1 MKSIWVNLWAE
12 SLKVRKSKVFWLSI
26 VFFVFVSF
34 MMGLIMFVQKNPE
47 ISQKLGMIGTKASM
61 LRFGEPNWQNY
72 LALVTQG
79 IAAIGLIGYGFITCW
94 IFGCEYSDHTIKD
107 ILALPVSRSSIVL
120 SKLIVAVLWSI
131 ILTSVFLAF
140 GLLFGHLAGISGW
153 SGEILSQFI
162 YKFTMVSLLSMLLC
176 TPVAFFASYS
186 GGFLLPLGIII
197 LTMIMANFSGL
208 VGFGPY
214 FPWAVPGLFS
224 APSGTEDIHLS
235 IASYVI
241 LFLTSILGLAGTL
254 AWWRFA
260 DQK

>member
-1 MKSIWVNLWAE
+1 MKSIMVNLWAE

-47 ISQKLGMIGTKASM
+47 ISQKFGMIGTKASM
-61 LRFGEPNWQNY
+61 LRFGEPDWKNY
-72 LALVTQG
+72 FALLAQG
-79 IAAIGLIGYGFITCW
+79 IAGIGLVGYGFITCW

-107 ILALPVSRSSIVL
+107 ILSLPVSRSSIVL
-120 SKLIVAVLWSI
+120 SKLIIAVIWSI
-131 ILTSVFLAF
+131 LLSCIFLAF
-140 GLLFGHLAGISGW
+140 GLLFGHLSGISGW
-153 SGEILSQFI
+153 SGEIFSQFI

-186 GGFLLPLGIII
+186 GGFLLPMGIII
-197 LTMIMANFSGL
+197 LTMIMANFTGL
-208 VGFGPY
+208 VGFAPY
-214 FPWAVPGLFS
+214 FPWAIPGLFS
-224 APSGTEDIHLS
+224 APSGTEGIHLS
-235 IASYVI
+235 ITSYII